1 MTENPRLNQQSQS
14 KALLSDQQIIKSWLK
29 NAAPWTAAIDNDEIT
44 SRVEVTNLAVIELLL
59 TLCSQ
64 KCSKRQSLKLLDLG
78 CGEGWLIRA
87 LDKALQKS
95 GDAGVIDMLG
105 TDVVPELIANA
116 EKQGV
121 GRFKTLSYEALSF
134 ENLQEKFD
142 VIVCNFSLLGEQSV
156 NRVFAQVQD
165 LLNNEGVFVVQTLH
179 PVSAC
184 GDQPYRDGWRS
195 GSWQG
200 FSEDFVDP
208 PPWYFRTLP
217 SWLALFTDNGLTS
230 PEIIEPKRCNNS
242 APLSVIFVAQK
253 A

>member
-1 MTENPRLNQQSQS
+1 MPDTNHNAAS
-14 KALLSDQQIIKSWLK
+14 LSDQHIIDSWLK
-29 NAAPWTAAIDNDEIT
+29 NAKPWTAAIDNQEIT
-44 SRVEVTNLAVIELLL
+44 SRVEVTNAAVIEVLLK
-59 TLCSQ
+59 LCSQ
-64 KCSKRQSLKLLDLG
+64 KRPENRPLKLLDLG
-78 CGEGWLIRA
+78 CGEGWLMRA
-87 LDKALQKS
+87 LDKGRKEA
-95 GDAGVIDMLG
+95 GDAVVIDMLG
-105 TDVVPELIANA
+105 IDIVPELIANG

-121 GRFKTLSYEALSF
+121 GRFKALSYEALSF

-156 NRVFAQVQD
+156 NRVFAQLAH
-165 LLNNEGVFVVQTLH
+165 LLKGDGAFVVQTLH

-242 APLSVIFVAQK
+242 APLSVIFVAEK